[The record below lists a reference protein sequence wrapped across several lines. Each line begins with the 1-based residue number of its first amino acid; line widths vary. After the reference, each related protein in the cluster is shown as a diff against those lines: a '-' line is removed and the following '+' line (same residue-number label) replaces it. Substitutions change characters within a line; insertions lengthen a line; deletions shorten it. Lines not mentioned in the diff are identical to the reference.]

1 MTKKV
6 QRMEECRR
14 AFQSCFIKKGKE
26 NGWDVMIIVDGG
38 V

>member
-14 AFQSCFIKKGKE
+14 ASQSCFIKKGKE